1 MPLLLAK
8 LPSEDALQ
16 RLLDAETVQEVARE
30 PDTFF
35 YVIDDDGTNRQVL
48 AEEPR

>member
-16 RLLDAETVQEVARE
+16 RLLDAETVREVARE
-30 PDTFF
+30 SNTFF

-48 AEEPR
+48 VEDPQ

>member
-16 RLLDAETVQEVARE
+16 RLLDVEALHEVAQE
-30 PDTFF
+30 PGVFL
-35 YVIDDDGTNRQVL
+35 YVIDDDGRNRQVL
-48 AEEPR
+48 TGDPQ